1 MCFKQRLAYA
11 GCSSKCNFGQA
22 LLQVSKSEFKSW
34 RAATAKVLGCN
45 GPGENAKIA
54 LALTGDDCDPQ
65 FLDLLQRCCFWRR
78 FLWKFTAF
86 QEEFL
91 RLLNKGGLANR
102 PAGSLARSALLLGWT
117 VEGAALI
124 HLWFGSLDWL
134 RCTGKFLHF
143 ALSQTWMR
151 TVCAEL
157 AESRPGFNLRA
168 VDLQGMQRLFV
179 QLQPDELGIVKF
191 FCKWRKLHKRH
202 SVQMGFFQRLD
213 VPELPVAG
221 LPVSPYLRV
230 PGL

>member
-1 MCFKQRLAYA
+1 MFVNSHCDIVTQLPGYDHCSTDYAKRQSQNLCLCVCLFVCWLVGLFCFKQRLAFA

-34 RAATAKVLGCN
+34 RSATAKALGCN
-45 GPGENAKIA
+45 RPGENAKIA

-78 FLWKFTAF
+78 FLWKFTVF

-117 VEGAALI
+117 VEGPALI
-124 HLWFGSLDWL
+124 HPWFGSLDWL

-157 AESRPGFNLRA
+157 TY
-168 VDLQGMQRLFV
+168 
-179 QLQPDELGIVKF
+179 
-191 FCKWRKLHKRH
+191 RK
-202 SVQMGFFQRLD
+202 
-213 VPELPVAG
+213 
-221 LPVSPYLRV
+221 
-230 PGL
+230 